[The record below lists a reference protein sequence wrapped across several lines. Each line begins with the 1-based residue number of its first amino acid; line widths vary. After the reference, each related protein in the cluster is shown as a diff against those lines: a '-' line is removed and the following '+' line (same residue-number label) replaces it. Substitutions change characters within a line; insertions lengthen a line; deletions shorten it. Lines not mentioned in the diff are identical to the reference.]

1 MIEEK
6 KRKNSRIHEDARRR
20 REEKEERADDEKE
33 RDSCMGGSMM
43 KNCSLKLALRTSIE
57 GKRKKSRD
65 KEKRKKIMELL
76 REVLWRKERGGTK
89 MKGEPSRKR
98 KRKEKAK
105 KGGSLSYKRG
115 TNYKTEKAN
124 TGEIPGR
131 K

>member
-1 MIEEK
+1 MK
-6 KRKNSRIHEDARRR
+6 GSARSRATKRNE
-20 REEKEERADDEKE
+20 
-33 RDSCMGGSMM
+33 
-43 KNCSLKLALRTSIE
+43 
-57 GKRKKSRD
+57 
-65 KEKRKKIMELL
+65 KKIMELL

-115 TNYKTEKAN
+115 TKYKTETAN